1 MRSYF
6 QIHFVISPVSLLHYG
21 ANVILTAAIY
31 SAAIID
37 KRRKFCV
44 LLLLNYMYLLLY
56 NSLVGVSMMLLK
68 TFYLVGG
75 SLLCLSAAI
84 KKKLNWNF

>member
-21 ANVILTAAIY
+21 ANVIWKAAIY

-37 KRRKFCV
+37 KWRKFYV
-44 LLLLNYMYLLLY
+44 LLLLTYKHLLLF
-56 NSLVGVSMMLLK
+56 NSLGPWVCLYDTPENILCGWKVACCVFQLL
-68 TFYLVGG
+68 
-75 SLLCLSAAI
+75 
-84 KKKLNWNF
+84 